1 MGTKESVNKIQ
12 NSIFKLKKREV
23 KAMEEEISFS
33 SIDYINLAWVEVL
46 NTVTWSS

>member
-23 KAMEEEISFS
+23 KAMEEISFS

>member
-23 KAMEEEISFS
+23 KVMEEEISFS
-33 SIDYINLAWVEVL
+33 SIDNINLVWVEVP
-46 NTVTWSS
+46 NTVTWSP